1 MVVEGGSRA
10 AAPKGSMTYAFTHM
24 GIFSFFSFSS
34 APPLP
39 QIPVSPLALRSP
51 ILFWIWETGGNNER
65 FSTSWGLTLDQ
76 TALSLPT
83 LYKYPANIKW
93 VSVSVVW
100 DVAWWRPN
108 VGQMRSRQQKLTIII
123 SMHRIFK
130 ISAIFA
136 AYRDVLSLK
145 DLIINE
151 QMNKF
156 FPPEDFCFPRA
167 SNAKLFLD

>member
-1 MVVEGGSRA
+1 MLSHIWG
-10 AAPKGSMTYAFTHM
+10 
-24 GIFSFFSFSS
+24 FSPSS
-34 APPLP
+34 PSPSPPPPLP

-108 VGQMRSRQQKLTIII
+108 VGQMRSRQQQLTKLQSYLPLGI
-123 SMHRIFK
+123 S
-130 ISAIFA
+130 ISKYCDPPWQFSIGDCLFAIGHDLFPEP
-136 AYRDVLSLK
+136 DDLL
-145 DLIINE
+145 DWWLIIV
-151 QMNKF
+151 
-156 FPPEDFCFPRA
+156 CLLH
-167 SNAKLFLD
+167 LFKTPKVRFL